1 MSIAGTNTHG
11 QLSARVLEL
20 CRTLQRLVAEAKKET
35 TLSADYWAPLAAFI
49 ALDEFERVASD
60 YESFVPEEASGAAG
74 YDASAFARN
83 VLRWPEYIEVMSQW
97 ALSPSLWAFTVQR
110 IAELPGLVYL
120 ELEERTQNGLEGA
133 VDVAN
138 SLSVYEFNAE
148 GKVHRLRL
156 AVADLS
162 LRPWP
167 MCSTSSGVTTAQ

>member
-1 MSIAGTNTHG
+1 MSTTGTRTHG
-11 QLSARVLEL
+11 PLSDKVLEL
-20 CRTLQRLVAEAKKET
+20 CRTLQRLVAGAKKET
-35 TLSADYWAPLAAFI
+35 SLSADYWAPLAAFI

-60 YESFVPEEASGAAG
+60 YDSFVPEEASGAAG
-74 YDASAFARN
+74 YDASPFARN

-97 ALSPSLWAFTVQR
+97 ALSPSLWSFTVQR

-138 SLSVYEFNAE
+138 SLSVYEFDEA

-167 MCSTSSGVTTAQ
+167 MCSNSSGVTAAS